1 MTREAPQVAGGSL
14 LGGTVAELRDDTLGA
29 YLRAHRDL
37 GDVVRFPVGPPGLR
51 AYLYAVFSADGVQQ
65 ILGTE
70 AANFRK
76 ENAVYHEIRAS
87 VGNGLLT
94 SQDDDY
100 VFQRRLVQP
109 LFTRR
114 RVDGYATAIHTEAA
128 ATADRWAARA
138 DATVDVAAEMA
149 EFALR
154 AISRILFGADLDE
167 TVDVVRRCFPILG
180 EHVLQ
185 RGANPFRTPRSWP
198 TSANR
203 RAAAAQRELYAICD
217 RIIAERNASAPAPDG
232 DRAGADA
239 DADAGA
245 GASEPDDMMTMLIRA
260 QDEDGSTL
268 DAQAVRD
275 QVLVFL
281 LAGHETTATAL
292 AFALHLLAL
301 NPEAQKKAQAEVDE
315 VLGGR
320 APGADDRDRLTYL
333 TMVLKEAMRLYPSVA
348 IMGRKAVA
356 DTEIGGYRIPA
367 GADVY
372 VSAYATH
379 RHPDYWSDP
388 EAFDPERFT
397 PEAEAARP
405 RYAFFP
411 FGGGPR
417 ACIGQHFAML
427 EASLA
432 LATLLQRFS
441 LTAVDTKVP
450 LELGMTMRAAAPVR
464 VKLTPR

>member
-14 LGGTVAELRDDTLGA
+14 LGMVAELRDDTLGA
-29 YLRAHRDL
+29 YLRAHRDH

-65 ILGTE
+65 ILGTD

-76 ENAVYHEIRAS
+76 ENAVYAEIRAS

-94 SQDDDY
+94 SQDEDY

-114 RVDGYATAIHTEAA
+114 RVDGYAAAIHTEAA
-128 ATADRWAARA
+128 ATADRWAARP

-167 TVDVVRRCFPILG
+167 TVEVVRRCFPILG

-198 TSANR
+198 TAANR

-217 RIIAERNASAPAPDG
+217 RIIAERKAAAPGPDG
-232 DRAGADA
+232 AGARA
-239 DADAGA
+239 DDGAGA
-245 GASEPDDMMTMLIRA
+245 GAAEPDDMMTMLIRA

-301 NPEAQKKAQAEVDE
+301 NPKAQEKAQAEVDE

-320 APGADDRDRLTYL
+320 APRADDRDRLTYL

-356 DTEIGGYRIPA
+356 DTEIDGYRIPA

-379 RHPDYWSDP
+379 RHPDYWTDP
-388 EAFDPERFT
+388 ETFDPERFT

-427 EASLA
+427 EATLA

-441 LTAVDTKVP
+441 LTAVDTEVP